1 MPESTP
7 TPPSA
12 ALAGGPSSPTIG
24 SLAAALAKAQAQV
37 QAASKDRTNP
47 AFRSKY
53 ADLASVWDACREA
66 ITSNGLA
73 IVQLAED
80 HEVGRVALRTILIH
94 ASGEFIQTVVSA
106 PLGKNDAQAV
116 GSALTYLR
124 RYSLSAM
131 VGVAPDDD
139 DGNAATCRSDNHDR
153 DNRNPFDGAPPRD
166 NVRPPPREPTPI
178 RPPANQPAATDG
190 GHDPSWE
197 ADRAAFCA
205 RLGELG
211 VNYDTVKA
219 VTASINKPK
228 PSQMNTAQRK
238 ALVGWLAGPAGKA
251 AITAALI
258 PTPTE

>member
-139 DGNAATCRSDNHDR
+139 DGNAATGRSDNHDR

-178 RPPANQPAATDG
+178 RPPANQPAATDE
-190 GHDPSWE
+190 GHDPSWQS
-197 ADRAAFCA
+197 DRVAFCA
-205 RLGELG
+205 RLGEMGL
-211 VNYDTVKA
+211 NYEIVKA
-219 VTASINKPK
+219 VVTARGNPK
-228 PSQMNTAQRK
+228 PSALTTDRRK
-238 ALVGWLAGPAGKA
+238 KLVAWLATDEGKA
-251 AITAALI
+251 AIKSTLA
-258 PTPTE
+258 PTE

>member
-1 MPESTP
+1 MQDS
-7 TPPSA
+7 PPSTA
-12 ALAGGPSSPTIG
+12 ALSGGPSSPTLG

-47 AFRSKY
+47 AFKSKY

-80 HEVGRVALRTILIH
+80 HEVGRVALRTILLH

-139 DGNAATCRSDNHDR
+139 DGNAATGRMDDR
-153 DNRNPFDGAPPRD
+153 DRGHDNRNPFDGPARD
-166 NVRPPPREPTPI
+166 NSRPPPREPP
-178 RPPANQPAATDG
+178 RAPANQPAATAG
-190 GHDPSWE
+190 EGHDPSWQ

-205 RLGELG
+205 RLGEMGL
-211 VNYDTVKA
+211 NYDTVKA
-219 VTASINKPK
+219 VTASLNRKK
-228 PSQMNTAQRK
+228 PSAMTTDDRK
-238 ALVGWLAGPAGKA
+238 KLVAWLASDAGKA
-251 AITAALI
+251 AIKSTIA
-258 PTPTE
+258 PTE